1 MSLHRLVLLTAVATT
16 FSTCSNED
24 VPLAPPAQLSLAKST
39 QAVAKA
45 VFQPGDK
52 LELYVE
58 EDASFNGNYVVR
70 PGGYI
75 LIPKI
80 GRLKVEGL
88 DREGAEQLL
97 TQTLQKNQL
106 TKAKVLVE
114 HVSGNYD
121 RPGPPGVP
129 KVMVF
134 ITGQVA
140 RSGAH
145 YLPISD
151 GKSVGIY
158 EALLI
163 SGGLSKFAQLGKVEV
178 FRSDSTGRRT
188 RTMIDLRPI
197 RDGLADDPPVADG
210 DIINVSEKVF
220 GF

>member
-1 MSLHRLVLLTAVATT
+1 MSLHRLVLVTAVATT
-16 FSTCSNED
+16 FSACSNEN
-24 VPLAPPAQLSLAKST
+24 VPLSRPAPLSLAKS
-39 QAVAKA
+39 QAGSKA

-58 EDASFNGNYVVR
+58 EDASFNGNYIVR

-88 DREGAEQLL
+88 DRDGAEQLL

-129 KVMVF
+129 KIMVF
-134 ITGQVA
+134 ITGQVS

-145 YLPISD
+145 YLPVSD
-151 GKSVGIY
+151 GKSIGLY
-158 EALLI
+158 ETLLI

-178 FRSDSTGRRT
+178 FRSDSSGRRT

-197 RDGLADDPPVADG
+197 RDGLAEDPPVADG

>member
-16 FSTCSNED
+16 FSACSTES
-24 VPLAPPAQLSLAKST
+24 VPLSPPAQLSLAKSNR
-39 QAVAKA
+39 VASKA

-80 GRLKVEGL
+80 GRIRVDGL

-151 GKSVGIY
+151 GKSVGVY

-178 FRSDSTGRRT
+178 FRSDSSGRRT
-188 RTMIDLRPI
+188 RTMLDLRPI

>member
-1 MSLHRLVLLTAVATT
+1 MSLRRIVLLVSAATGL
-16 FSTCSNED
+16 SMCSNEN
-24 VPLAPPAQLSLAKST
+24 VPLVPPPHLNLAKNNQVTSK
-39 QAVAKA
+39 V

-58 EDASFNGNYVVR
+58 EDPSFNGDYVVR

-88 DREGAEQLL
+88 DRDGAEQVL
-97 TQTLQKNQL
+97 TQALQRSQL

-129 KVMVF
+129 KIMVF

-145 YLPISD
+145 YLPVTD
-151 GKSVGIY
+151 GKSIGIY

-178 FRSDSTGRRT
+178 FRSDANGRRT

-197 RDGLADDPPVADG
+197 RDGLEDDPPVSDG